1 MCFKRRFAA
10 SEIIYFF
17 NPQEWL
23 RQTENKVGK
32 SYLHVLFFLQFAIF
46 LKVGFVGLDK
56 NQSSSNQLMIFSV
69 VENLM
74 IVEDF
79 IFTPDI
85 SIFTP
90 NHLSFNR
97 VSSRIVWF
105 GHQQK
110 NIKQSSPFPP
120 LYEKSYGSLVTNII
134 TCLFN

>member
-1 MCFKRRFAA
+1 MCFKRRFTA

-56 NQSSSNQLMIFSV
+56 NHSSSNQLMILSV